1 MENKKKK
8 RYGIVAALL
17 LLVLAAGVG
26 TWAWLQATDQV
37 TNEFT
42 VGSIG
47 KPEVKPDPD
56 HPDKPGT
63 DPTDPSVDGYL
74 FETKW
79 VKDSKMIP
87 DTDINKNPNVG
98 IGKDSDKSYVFIYVK
113 NAIVKDGEGALAK
126 TPYFNLKNGWEPV
139 AADQVKTNGNEGQYV
154 SGLFMYTAG
163 GTGTPAELTPADGKA
178 AYTGELFS
186 VVHIPAAMNNTDVVQ
201 SPAKPTMTVSCYIFG
216 ADQGDAANAVAQAKE
231 WAKTQSYP
239 PPTEIPARSPSP
251 FSDRDLGSP
260 LIDDWRT

>member
-79 VKDSKMIP
+79 VKGSKMIP
-87 DTDINKNPNVG
+87 DTDIDKNPNVG

-126 TPYFNLKNGWEPV
+126 TPYFELNNNWKPV
-139 AADQVKTNGNEGQYV
+139 ADDQVTTNGTGGQYV

-163 GTGTPAELTPADGKA
+163 GTGQPAQLTPADGKA

-186 VVHIPAAMNNTDVVQ
+186 TVHIPAAMNSTDVVTN
-201 SPAKPTMTVSCYIFG
+201 PAMTVSCYIFG
-216 ADQGDAANAVAQAKE
+216 ADQGGVDNAIAQAKE
-231 WAKTQSYP
+231 WAKAQ
-239 PPTEIPARSPSP
+239 AQA
-251 FSDRDLGSP
+251 
-260 LIDDWRT
+260 

>member
-1 MENKKKK
+1 MEKTNNKK
-8 RYGIVAALL
+8 RYGVIAVVLVAL
-17 LLVLAAGVG
+17 LAAGVG
-26 TWAWLQATDQV
+26 TWAWLQATDSK

-56 HPDKPGT
+56 HPDKPGVN
-63 DPTDPSVDGYL
+63 PTDPKVDGYL

-87 DTDINKNPNVG
+87 NTDINKNPNVG

-126 TPYFNLKNGWEPV
+126 TPYFNLNSGWKPV
-139 AADQVKTNGNEGQYV
+139 ADDQVTTNADGQYV

-163 GTGTPAELTPADGKA
+163 GTGEPAALAPAGDKA

-186 VVHIPAAMNNTDVVQ
+186 TVHIPAAMNNTDVVD
-201 SPAKPTMTVSCYIFG
+201 SPAMTVSCYIFG
-216 ADQGDAANAVAQAKE
+216 ADQGGANNAIEQAKA
-231 WAKTQSYP
+231 WADHP
-239 PPTEIPARSPSP
+239 NGPTANK
-251 FSDRDLGSP
+251 
-260 LIDDWRT
+260 

>member
-8 RYGIVAALL
+8 RYGIIAALL

-26 TWAWLQATDQV
+26 TYAWLSVTDSK

-42 VGSIG
+42 VGSID

-56 HPDKPGT
+56 QPNKPGT

-79 VKDSKMIP
+79 TDNSKMIP

-113 NAIVKDGEGALAK
+113 NAIVKDGEDALAK
-126 TPYFNLKNGWEPV
+126 TPYFNLNNGWKPV
-139 AADQVKTNGNEGQYV
+139 ADDQVKTNGIDGQYV
-154 SGLFMYTAG
+154 SGLFMYTAD
-163 GTGTPAELTPADGKA
+163 GTSTPAELTPADGKA

-186 VVHIPAAMNNTDVVQ
+186 TVHIPAAMNNTDVVTN
-201 SPAKPTMTVSCYIFG
+201 PAMKVSCYIFG
-216 ADQGDAANAVAQAKE
+216 ADQGGAQNAIAQAKE
-231 WAKTQSYP
+231 WAKTQ
-239 PPTEIPARSPSP
+239 A
-251 FSDRDLGSP
+251 
-260 LIDDWRT
+260 

>member
-26 TWAWLQATDQV
+26 TYAWLSATDQV
-37 TNEFT
+37 KNEFT
-42 VGSIG
+42 VGSID

-56 HPDKPGT
+56 YPNKPGT

-79 VKDSKMIP
+79 VKNSKMIP

-126 TPYFNLKNGWEPV
+126 TPYFTLNNNWKPV
-139 AADQVKTNGNEGQYV
+139 ADDQVTTNGTGGQYV

-163 GTGTPAELTPADGKA
+163 GTGQPAQLTPAGDKA

-186 VVHIPAAMNNTDVVQ
+186 TVHIPAAMNSTDVVTD
-201 SPAKPTMTVSCYIFG
+201 PAMTVSCYIFG
-216 ADQGDAANAVAQAKE
+216 ADQGDAQNAIDQAKA
-231 WAKTQSYP
+231 WVNDPNNGLK
-239 PPTEIPARSPSP
+239 
-251 FSDRDLGSP
+251 
-260 LIDDWRT
+260 

>member
-8 RYGIVAALL
+8 RYGIIAALL

-26 TWAWLQATDQV
+26 TYAWLTATQSLK
-37 TNEFT
+37 NEFT

-47 KPEVKPDPD
+47 KPEVKPDPG

-74 FETKW
+74 FETRW

-113 NAIVKDGEGALAK
+113 NAIVNEQAGFDK
-126 TPYFNLKNGWEPV
+126 TPYFTIGNNWKMVDGEFEGKAV
-139 AADQVKTNGNEGQYV
+139 TNGTAGQYV
-154 SGLFMYTAG
+154 SGLFVYTNN
-163 GTGTPAELTPADGKA
+163 TSEPAVLAPTDGKA
-178 AYTGELFS
+178 AYTGELFRT
-186 VVHIPAAMNNTDVVQ
+186 VHIPNTLNSTDVVQ
-201 SPAKPTMTVSCYIFG
+201 DPAMTVSCYIFG
-216 ADQGDAANAVAQAKE
+216 ADQKGDKTDAATNAVEQAKAWAATRAQA
-231 WAKTQSYP
+231 
-239 PPTEIPARSPSP
+239 
-251 FSDRDLGSP
+251 
-260 LIDDWRT
+260 

>member
-8 RYGIVAALL
+8 RYGIIAALL

-26 TWAWLQATDQV
+26 TYAWLSATDSK

-47 KPEVKPDPD
+47 KPDVKPDPD
-56 HPDKPGT
+56 QPNKPVT

-79 VKDSKMIP
+79 TNNSKMIP

-126 TPYFNLKNGWEPV
+126 TPYFNLNNGWKPV
-139 AADQVKTNGNEGQYV
+139 ADDQVKTNGTDGQYV
-154 SGLFMYTAG
+154 SGLFMYTAD
-163 GTGTPAELTPADGKA
+163 GTSTPAELTPADGKA

-186 VVHIPAAMNNTDVVQ
+186 TVHIPAAMNNTDVVTN
-201 SPAKPTMTVSCYIFG
+201 PAMTVSCYIFG
-216 ADQGDAANAVAQAKE
+216 ADQGGAQNAIAQAKE
-231 WAKTQSYP
+231 WAKTQ
-239 PPTEIPARSPSP
+239 A
-251 FSDRDLGSP
+251 
-260 LIDDWRT
+260 

>member
-8 RYGIVAALL
+8 RYGIIAALL

-26 TWAWLQATDQV
+26 TYAWLSVTDSK

-42 VGSIG
+42 VGSID

-56 HPDKPGT
+56 QPNKPGT

-79 VKDSKMIP
+79 TDNSKMIP

-126 TPYFNLKNGWEPV
+126 TPYFNLNNGWKPV
-139 AADQVKTNGNEGQYV
+139 ADDQVTTNGTDGQYV
-154 SGLFMYTAG
+154 SGLFMYAAG
-163 GTGTPAELTPADGKA
+163 GTDQPAQLTPADGKA

-186 VVHIPAAMNNTDVVQ
+186 TVHIPAAMNNTDVVTN
-201 SPAKPTMTVSCYIFG
+201 PAMTVSCYIFG
-216 ADQGDAANAVAQAKE
+216 ADQGDAQNAIAQAKE
-231 WAKTQSYP
+231 WAKTQV
-239 PPTEIPARSPSP
+239 
-251 FSDRDLGSP
+251 
-260 LIDDWRT
+260 

>member
-8 RYGIVAALL
+8 RYGIIAALL

-26 TWAWLQATDQV
+26 TYAWLSATDSK

-42 VGSIG
+42 VGSID

-56 HPDKPGT
+56 QPNKPGT

-79 VKDSKMIP
+79 TDNSKMIP

-126 TPYFNLKNGWEPV
+126 TPYFNLNNGWKPV
-139 AADQVKTNGNEGQYV
+139 ADDQVKTNGIDGQYV
-154 SGLFMYTAG
+154 SGLFMYTAD
-163 GTGTPAELTPADGKA
+163 GTSTPAELTPADGKA

-186 VVHIPAAMNNTDVVQ
+186 TVHIPAAMNNTDVVTN
-201 SPAKPTMTVSCYIFG
+201 PAMKVSCCIFG
-216 ADQGDAANAVAQAKE
+216 ADQGGAQNAIAQAKE
-231 WAKTQSYP
+231 WAKTQ
-239 PPTEIPARSPSP
+239 A
-251 FSDRDLGSP
+251 
-260 LIDDWRT
+260 

>member
-26 TWAWLQATDQV
+26 TYAWLSATQ
-37 TNEFT
+37 TLKNEFT
-42 VGSIG
+42 VGSID

-63 DPTDPSVDGYL
+63 KPTNPSVDGYL

-139 AADQVKTNGNEGQYV
+139 AADQVKTNGTDGQYV
-154 SGLFMYTAG
+154 SGLFMYTAD
-163 GTGTPAELTPADGKA
+163 GTGTPAELAPADGKA
-178 AYTGELFS
+178 AYTGELFDT
-186 VVHIPAAMNNTDVVQ
+186 VRIPAAMNSADVVEN
-201 SPAKPTMTVSCYIFG
+201 PAMTVSCYIFG
-216 ADQGDAANAVAQAKE
+216 ADQGGAQNAIAQAKE
-231 WAKTQSYP
+231 WAKTQ
-239 PPTEIPARSPSP
+239 A
-251 FSDRDLGSP
+251 
-260 LIDDWRT
+260 